1 MSQQGEKPAAHEDDW
16 WRKLYDE
23 TAQDTGPSTAA
34 DSLDDRF
41 DSVSN
46 TVSTSV
52 DDLRDTVRETV
63 RDPYASAYEDPFE
76 DRYEEP
82 DADRDEDRDAD
93 PYAGA
98 YRPPERSRSVVA
110 QRGPDRVSDR
120 GPDPVPDEGSAV
132 APAPAAAPEPGLA
145 EAMGPVPAPGPD
157 PAPAADPDPDPGQA
171 VGLGPVQA
179 AAPAPGP
186 DPVPPAGSDPAPEHM
201 PDPRS
206 AWDLYVKRDPET
218 ELEPGPAASA
228 VPVPVPE
235 PEPVPGPG
243 PGPGPTAGPDR
254 AVGPAPAATPV
265 PAAGPAP
272 TAGPGRAVGPAPTA
286 GPGRAVGPAPTAGPD
301 RAAGPAPTAG
311 PGRAVGPAPIAG
323 ADRAVGPA
331 PDAGPAS
338 VATPVPAATLVPPS
352 PPPVSPPSAPLAS
365 PPAPRTPVFPAPWE
379 APAGQPGPRTFAA
392 PRAPERPE
400 PALAPGPSALH
411 GPPPDLAADGRPAVG
426 HLGDRPPTYD
436 AEPAALPSATSENLE
451 GLVPDTVLDG
461 ARYGTYT
468 LRSAS
473 VRGDSARFRG
483 EPRRDGL
490 LTARFGAAESA
501 LVLVAVAGGRRAG
514 EAAHL
519 AAADACRWIGG
530 AVARSHVRLSED
542 IRAGRRGD
550 LKSGLHRLTDR
561 TYGKLRARAAELGVE
576 PDAYTANLRCLLL
589 PADPDCRTR
598 VFFGGGSGGLFRLRD
613 GLWQDLEPVIP
624 ESGNPQQGDEREE
637 GPDGDRLT
645 TDLQITAAPSPSAEG
660 PARPPAEPFRFRAS
674 VARPGDTL
682 MLCSDGLAE
691 PMRGEPALPG
701 ELAERWGS
709 SGPPGLP
716 AFLADTQLR
725 IKGYAD
731 DRTCAAVW
739 EA

>member
-23 TAQDTGPSTAA
+23 SAPDTGPSRAA

-41 DSVSN
+41 DSVSD
-46 TVSTSV
+46 TVSGPA
-52 DDLRDTVRETV
+52 DTRRTTARETV
-63 RDPYASAYEDPFE
+63 RDPYGDAYEDPFA
-76 DRYEEP
+76 DRYESPDSDGYEGEGPYTDRYEP
-82 DADRDEDRDAD
+82 PGPDRE
-93 PYAGA
+93 A
-98 YRPPERSRSVVA
+98 YRLPSEQGRSVVA
-110 QRGPDRVSDR
+110 QREPGG
-120 GPDPVPDEGSAV
+120 GPDPGAARDPSPGPGAAPGPSTAAGLSAAPGPAAAAAAAPDPGVARGPSVNSDPSQVPGPARVPDLGVGPGRSPAPDPSAGPASAPPAPV
-132 APAPAAAPEPGLA
+132 PAVIPDPSVPAGPVQDLGPARSPRPTQDPDPAQNPDPAQDPRPARAPGPAEAPAPPVTAAPAPA
-145 EAMGPVPAPGPD
+145 PV
-157 PAPAADPDPDPGQA
+157 
-171 VGLGPVQA
+171 
-179 AAPAPGP
+179 
-186 DPVPPAGSDPAPEHM
+186 
-201 PDPRS
+201 PDPRV
-206 AWDLYVKRDPET
+206 AP
-218 ELEPGPAASA
+218 
-228 VPVPVPE
+228 
-235 PEPVPGPG
+235 
-243 PGPGPTAGPDR
+243 PT
-254 AVGPAPAATPV
+254 
-265 PAAGPAP
+265 
-272 TAGPGRAVGPAPTA
+272 
-286 GPGRAVGPAPTAGPD
+286 
-301 RAAGPAPTAG
+301 
-311 PGRAVGPAPIAG
+311 
-323 ADRAVGPA
+323 
-331 PDAGPAS
+331 
-338 VATPVPAATLVPPS
+338 
-352 PPPVSPPSAPLAS
+352 PPPPPT
-365 PPAPRTPVFPAPWE
+365 APRTTPFPAPWE
-379 APAGQPGPRTFAA
+379 APGGQAGPRTFAV
-392 PRAPERPE
+392 PRV
-400 PALAPGPSALH
+400 PGPAEAEGDASAQV
-411 GPPPDLAADGRPAVG
+411 GLAADPSSLHELPPQPTVDAGVRPAVA

-468 LRSAS
+468 LRAAS

-501 LVLVAVAGGRRAG
+501 LVLVAVAGGRRDG

-530 AVARSHVRLSED
+530 AVARSHLRLSED

-576 PDAYTANLRCLLL
+576 PDAYTASLRCLLL
-589 PADPDCRTR
+589 SADPDCRTR
-598 VFFGGGSGGLFRLRD
+598 VFFGVGSGGLFRLRD
-613 GLWQDLEPVIP
+613 GLWQDLEPFIP
-624 ESGNPQQGDEREE
+624 EGGGPAARPGDEPEA

-645 TDLQITAAPSPSAEG
+645 MDLQITGPASPNVEG
-660 PARPPAEPFRFRAS
+660 PPQPPAQPFRFRAS

-682 MLCSDGLAE
+682 MLCSNGLAE

-709 SGPPGLP
+709 EGPPGLP

>member
-23 TAQDTGPSTAA
+23 SAPDTGPGRAA

-41 DSVSN
+41 DSVSD
-46 TVSTSV
+46 TVSRPA
-52 DDLRDTVRETV
+52 DDRRDAVRETV
-63 RDPYASAYEDPFE
+63 RDPYADAFEDPYA
-76 DRYEEP
+76 DRYESP
-82 DADRDEDRDAD
+82 DAESDEAADSDRYEA
-93 PYAGA
+93 PYADT
-98 YRPPERSRSVVA
+98 YRLPEQSRSVAA
-110 QRGPDRVSDR
+110 QGQGARDAV
-120 GPDPVPDEGSAV
+120 PDPAVTVPDPSV
-132 APAPAAAPEPGLA
+132 APAATPAPPPPAAT
-145 EAMGPVPAPGPD
+145 PAP
-157 PAPAADPDPDPGQA
+157 
-171 VGLGPVQA
+171 
-179 AAPAPGP
+179 
-186 DPVPPAGSDPAPEHM
+186 
-201 PDPRS
+201 PR
-206 AWDLYVKRDPET
+206 
-218 ELEPGPAASA
+218 
-228 VPVPVPE
+228 
-235 PEPVPGPG
+235 
-243 PGPGPTAGPDR
+243 
-254 AVGPAPAATPV
+254 PAATPV
-265 PAAGPAP
+265 PPP
-272 TAGPGRAVGPAPTA
+272 
-286 GPGRAVGPAPTAGPD
+286 
-301 RAAGPAPTAG
+301 
-311 PGRAVGPAPIAG
+311 
-323 ADRAVGPA
+323 
-331 PDAGPAS
+331 
-338 VATPVPAATLVPPS
+338 PAATPAPPSLPDSTFVPPPPVPPPPAATS
-352 PPPVSPPSAPLAS
+352 APPPPPVSPPPPAS
-365 PPAPRTPVFPAPWE
+365 PPAAPRTTAFPAPWE

-392 PRAPERPE
+392 PRVPEQSE
-400 PALAPGPSALH
+400 PDAGPLASDPSAVHEL
-411 GPPPDLAADGRPAVG
+411 PPDPATGAGVRPAVG

-436 AEPAALPSATSENLE
+436 AEPAALPSATSENLD

-468 LRSAS
+468 LRAVS

-501 LVLVAVAGGRRAG
+501 LVLVAVAGGRRDG

-530 AVARSHVRLSED
+530 AVARSHLRLSED

-576 PDAYTANLRCLLL
+576 PDAYTASLRCLLL
-589 PADPDCRTR
+589 SADPDCRTR
-598 VFFGGGSGGLFRLRD
+598 VFFGVGGGGLFRLRD
-613 GLWQDLEPVIP
+613 GLWQDLEPFLP
-624 ESGNPQQGDEREE
+624 ESGPAARPGDEPEA

-645 TDLQITAAPSPSAEG
+645 MDLQITGPASPSAG
-660 PARPPAEPFRFRAS
+660 GSPQPPAEPFRFRAS

-682 MLCSDGLAE
+682 MLCSNGLAE

-709 SGPPGLP
+709 GGPPGLP

>member
-23 TAQDTGPSTAA
+23 TAQDTGPSRAA

-41 DSVSN
+41 DSVSD
-46 TVSTSV
+46 TVSSPV
-52 DDLRDTVRETV
+52 GDHRDTVRETV
-63 RDPYASAYEDPFE
+63 RDPYGDAYEDPFA

-82 DADRDEDRDAD
+82 DADRYEH
-93 PYAGA
+93 PYAEA
-98 YRPPERSRSVVA
+98 YRPPGQSRTEVT
-110 QRGPDRVSDR
+110 RR
-120 GPDPVPDEGSAV
+120 
-132 APAPAAAPEPGLA
+132 EPL
-145 EAMGPVPAPGPD
+145 PD
-157 PAPAADPDPDPGQA
+157 PAP
-171 VGLGPVQA
+171 
-179 AAPAPGP
+179 
-186 DPVPPAGSDPAPEHM
+186 DPATAPDV

-206 AWDLYVKRDPET
+206 AWDPYAKRDRQPEQ
-218 ELEPGPAASA
+218 AAY
-228 VPVPVPE
+228 VVPE
-235 PEPVPGPG
+235 PEPEQAAYLVPEPH
-243 PGPGPTAGPDR
+243 AGPE
-254 AVGPAPAATPV
+254 APAPPEPPQA
-265 PAAGPAP
+265 
-272 TAGPGRAVGPAPTA
+272 
-286 GPGRAVGPAPTAGPD
+286 
-301 RAAGPAPTAG
+301 
-311 PGRAVGPAPIAG
+311 
-323 ADRAVGPA
+323 
-331 PDAGPAS
+331 
-338 VATPVPAATLVPPS
+338 PPS
-352 PPPVSPPSAPLAS
+352 LPV
-365 PPAPRTPVFPAPWE
+365 APRTTAFPAPWE

-392 PRAPERPE
+392 PRVPEEPG
-400 PALAPGPSALH
+400 PALAPDPSALH
-411 GPPPDLAADGRPAVG
+411 ELPPDSAAADATDDRPAVG

-436 AEPAALPSATSENLE
+436 AEPAALPSATSENLD
-451 GLVPDTVLDG
+451 GLGPDTVLDG

-468 LRSAS
+468 LRAAS

-530 AVARSHVRLSED
+530 AVARSHIRLSED

-550 LKSGLHRLTDR
+550 LKAGLHRLTDR

-576 PDAYTANLRCLLL
+576 PDAYTASLRCLLL
-589 PADPDCRTR
+589 SADPDCRTR
-598 VFFGGGSGGLFRLRD
+598 VFFGVGSGGLFRLRD
-613 GLWQDLEPVIP
+613 GLWQDLEPFVP
-624 ESGNPQQGDEREE
+624 DGGAPQPGDEQEE
-637 GPDGDRLT
+637 GADGDRLT
-645 TDLQITAAPSPSAEG
+645 MDLQIAAPPSPTAGG
-660 PARPPAEPFRFRAS
+660 PARPAAEPFRFRAS

-682 MLCSDGLAE
+682 LLCSNGLAE
-691 PMRGEPALPG
+691 PMRGEAALPG

-709 SGPPGLP
+709 AGPPGLP